1 MKNHDI
7 IFFAVCGA
15 ERFFFFFG
23 EYYKQDE
30 KLII

>member
-15 ERFFFFFG
+15 ERFFFFW